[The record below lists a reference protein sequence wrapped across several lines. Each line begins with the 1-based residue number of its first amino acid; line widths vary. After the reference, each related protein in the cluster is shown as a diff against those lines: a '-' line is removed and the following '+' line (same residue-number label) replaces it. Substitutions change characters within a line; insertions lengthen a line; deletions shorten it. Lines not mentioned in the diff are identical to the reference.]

1 MNACAECGALVPSG
15 NTTLHAL
22 RCVKRALHTSAPPML
37 SKKQK
42 LPDGAVIVQVL
53 SDSDDDEQS
62 SVLRQQQ
69 QSLSYDEKLARRL
82 QEEEDEAAARHIQ
95 ESEEHNPSSFLPPG
109 LLLEGVLR
117 PPSGGGSGMAMLL
130 DALVAQE
137 DARRIEC
144 EGPPCAA
151 DQRHVVTYRHE
162 GMQERLQGGGM
173 KWDASR
179 PCVTCDDAE
188 VERQLREVG
197 ASPPRAVCAANRA
210 LLQGLCAWRKHVV
223 DTYLE
228 RRSIGEER
236 WKRTGICTSEQ
247 CFLGRKG
254 GVLCHVAA
262 ASAPITSLPSFVE
275 AFPRD
280 SKQRSGSGL
289 SPGFAMLC
297 LLFFDWSLDEACRDT
312 VRGLLSKLSN
322 KDEKARMQDTS
333 HPWGMAFAAIEKLQR
348 VDPRVKHLVLSRAH
362 LP

>member
-1 MNACAECGALVPSG
+1 MDAIACVECGALVPSG
-15 NTTLHAL
+15 NATLHAL
-22 RCVKRALHTSAPPML
+22 RCPGPRRAPDTSSPPVT

-42 LPDGAVIVQVL
+42 VPDGTVFVDIL
-53 SDSDDDEQS
+53 SDSDDEESSVQHHTYDEQ
-62 SVLRQQQ
+62 
-69 QSLSYDEKLARRL
+69 LARRL
-82 QEEEDEAAARHIQ
+82 QEEENEAAARRIQ
-95 ESEEHNPSSFLPPG
+95 ASEEQNQSS
-109 LLLEGVLR
+109 LLLPNIPQQL
-117 PPSGGGSGMAMLL
+117 PSRGMGISLL

-137 DARRIEC
+137 DARRIGC
-144 EGPPCAA
+144 EGPPCAPE
-151 DQRHVVTYRHE
+151 QRHVITYRHQ
-162 GMQERLQGGGM
+162 GMQQRLQGGGR
-173 KWDASR
+173 KWDPSR

-197 ASPPRAVCAANRA
+197 ASPPHAACAANGA
-210 LLQGLCAWRKHVV
+210 LLRGLCAWRKHVV

-228 RRSIGEER
+228 QRKIGEER

-280 SKQRSGSGL
+280 AKQRPGSGL
-289 SPGFAMLC
+289 SPGFGMLC
-297 LLFFDWSLDEACRDT
+297 ALFFDWPLDEACRDT

-322 KDEKARMQDTS
+322 KAEKAHMQEAS
-333 HPWGMAFAAIEKLQR
+333 HPWGMAFEAIDKLQR
-348 VDPRVKHLVLSRAH
+348 VDPRVKYLVLSRAH